1 MDASVISV
9 ATTTAAVFCK
19 CSMSYFFDANNQALL
34 RRLRQCRQIRLY
46 SSSPS
51 PPFSIVI
58 NRNKGKER
66 ERQRKRKRK
75 ERTEQTTVKSLF

>member
-9 ATTTAAVFCK
+9 ATTTDAVFCK
-19 CSMSYFFDANNQALL
+19 CSMSYFSDANNQVLL

-66 ERQRKRKRK
+66 EREKAKAQR
-75 ERTEQTTVKSLF
+75 TN